1 MAFQDPPDILDEAWS
16 PDQGLPHL
24 MMNDRVPAT
33 AQAPDTLP
41 PPTAAQQ
48 DALLRTDRQPTGSSG
63 AQVRHGVSAQAGGL
77 SWAVGNDAFAPA
89 GYKPNESRSTGVGK
103 YGGSPLYAP
112 VIGYPD
118 AVIANRL
125 DRISKERKQVQDAMA
140 KFNPAADVEDVNAPE
155 YRDDYQRGVM
165 SDLHGYQAQVQQLY
179 GDEEGLK
186 RLMDPNTK
194 EGQGLRERVSQWTTI
209 ARLTNQATKSADA
222 VIEGMDSGALEYNQY
237 LYDLATQERHKL
249 GVQAGNHDPKAL
261 ANSLKVFT
269 GTASLDDQVKK
280 DGIGELLKSAGTTE
294 QFAEQVRAN
303 SKDPHYRAGF
313 ASILTKKTVDR
324 EDVIEALTDRYYP
337 SYRNYMSRDQ
347 MKDYFTSIAGSLSE
361 EKLTQSQIHVP
372 QGDGSK
378 INPAAYTPDPTVIP
392 KNVKV
397 SGPEGPVMTDQK
409 EHATINLM
417 NFSNKQGR
425 TAAPM
430 TFRWGNE
437 EVFMH
442 PERLM
447 KIDDNYFILGKETG
461 MPRTAAEKAAAAK
474 RTGFSLADIEAGMA
488 AVANDPT
495 SDAAQAA
502 IQQFGTLQPRMIPLK
517 DNEALLGTSL
527 DMDMDKA
534 KQQLDAWKP
543 PLTQR
548 NGRKEQPGFDA
559 SKPGGVPDFVVSAG
573 YSKADWDGLT
583 DKQRAAILKA
593 GKL

>member
-1 MAFQDPPDILDEAWS
+1 MPFQDPPDILDEAWS
-16 PDQGLPHL
+16 PDQGLPPL

-33 AQAPDTLP
+33 AQAPATLP
-41 PPTAAQQ
+41 PPTAEQQ

-63 AQVRHGVSAQAGGL
+63 PQVRHGVSTQPGGL
-77 SWAVGNDAFAPA
+77 SWAVGSDAFAPA

-140 KFNPAADVEDVNAPE
+140 KFNPAAGVEDVNAPE

-347 MKDYFTSIAGSLSE
+347 MKNYFTSIAGSLSE

-372 QGDGSK
+372 KGDGPT
-378 INPAAYTPDPTVIP
+378 NAAANYNVEQTELPTGLSDAFGNNAKGITGTWP
-392 KNVKV
+392 
-397 SGPEGPVMTDQK
+397 
-409 EHATINLM
+409 TISLYG
-417 NFSNKQGR
+417 STNKQ
-425 TAAPM
+425 AKLANPLS
-430 TFRWGNE
+430 FRHGDRE
-437 EVFMH
+437 SYMY
-442 PERLM
+442 PERVM
-447 KIDDNYFILGKETG
+447 RVGDRNVIIGKEVG
-461 MPRTAAEKAAAAK
+461 MPRTVAEKAAAAK
-474 RTGFSLADIEAGMA
+474 NTGFSLADIDAASA
-488 AVANDPT
+488 AVDKDPT
-495 SDAAQAA
+495 SEEAQAA
-502 IQQFGTLQPRMIPLK
+502 IQKFGILQPRIVPF
-517 DNEALLGTSL
+517 DSNESLIRGMGYDPDKVAGELIKSKPRGYAGT
-527 DMDMDKA
+527 
-534 KQQLDAWKP
+534 
-543 PLTQR
+543 R
-548 NGRKEQPGFDA
+548 REQPAFVD
-559 SKPGGVPDFVVSAG
+559 KPRGIPDFVVSAG